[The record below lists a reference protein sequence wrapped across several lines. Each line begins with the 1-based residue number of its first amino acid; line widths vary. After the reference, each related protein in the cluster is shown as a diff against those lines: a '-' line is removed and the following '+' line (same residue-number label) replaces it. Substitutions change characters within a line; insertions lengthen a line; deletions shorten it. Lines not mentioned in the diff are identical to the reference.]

1 MNPEQ
6 FENTPEFLRFA
17 TGMKRLLEV
26 SKSELDRRV
35 REAKL
40 NSHRIDNPAAPGR
53 KRKVR

>member
-17 TGMKRLLEV
+17 AGMKRLLKV
-26 SKSELDRRV
+26 GKRELDRRV

-40 NSHRIDNPAAPGR
+40 GSEWIDNPTAPGR
-53 KRKVR
+53 KRKMR